1 MAAATVDKLEVLCN
15 ELSLQVQTLRTVEEG
30 NDFYARVKATDIA
43 RKLIDEIIDP
53 EEVAAEQAVVLGE
66 WGSIRMFMKWKF
78 FDKIP
83 VDGSIS
89 YQELADS
96 IGAEEVLVSRM
107 GQMLVSTGKLL
118 QPVPNHVSH
127 SRLSQSYKTGDRNGS
142 SFAMVHDDF
151 QRVFASLPGY
161 FEKYGPRQPKGKTE
175 IPASFAY
182 DADGKLT
189 PWEVLAQQG
198 PEHIEQFG
206 FAMQAMTDHMWPYT
220 GAYDFTWV
228 GEYATVN
235 PERTLIV
242 DVGGSFGHALRANLV
257 KFPGIPPSRC
267 AVQDREEMIPIIREA
282 HESDAI
288 MKDVQKVAA
297 DFHKE
302 QPIKGKQP
310 PVCPFFMLWALIY
323 FIRRCIHD
331 YDDDDCVN
339 ILKILADS
347 LPVDEPCARI
357 LINDQIMTDPP
368 HRFVAAMDMVML
380 TWASKER
387 SEEQFKDLANRAGL
401 MVVKVHKPEGAT
413 MGVVECKRTLAS

>member
-1 MAAATVDKLEVLCN
+1 MAASTVDKLEALCN

-30 NDFYARVKATDIA
+30 NDFYARVKVTDIA

-83 VDGSIS
+83 IDGSIS
-89 YQELADS
+89 YRELADS
-96 IGAEEVLVSRM
+96 IGAEEALVSRM
-107 GQMLVSTGKLL
+107 GQMLVSTGKLV
-118 QPVPNHVSH
+118 QSVPNHVSH

-182 DADGKLT
+182 GADGKLT

-198 PEHIEQFG
+198 AEHIEQFG

-220 GAYDFTWV
+220 GAYDFAWV
-228 GEYATVN
+228 AEYATAN

-282 HESDAI
+282 HESDSI
-288 MKDVQKVAA
+288 MKD
-297 DFHKE
+297 
-302 QPIKGKQP
+302 
-310 PVCPFFMLWALIY
+310 
-323 FIRRCIHD
+323 
-331 YDDDDCVN
+331 
-339 ILKILADS
+339 ILADS
-347 LPVDEPCARI
+347 LPADEPRARI
-357 LINDQIMTDPP
+357 LINDQIMTEPP

-387 SEEQFKDLANRAGL
+387 SEEQFKDLADRAGL
-401 MVVKVHKPEGAT
+401 TVVKVHKPEGAT
-413 MGVVECKRTLAS
+413 MGVVECKKASAS

>member
-1 MAAATVDKLEVLCN
+1 MATTRVDQLESLCK
-15 ELSLQVQTLRTVEEG
+15 ELSAQVQTLRTIKG
-30 NDFYARVKATDIA
+30 GDDFYARLKATDIA

-53 EEVAAEQAVVLGE
+53 EEVAAEQAVVLSE
-66 WGSIRMFMKWKF
+66 WGSLRMFMKWKF

-83 VDGSIS
+83 VEGSIS
-89 YQELADS
+89 YQELANS
-96 IGAEEVLVSRM
+96 IGAEEALVSRM

-118 QPVPNHVSH
+118 QPAPGHVSH

-142 SFAMVHDDF
+142 SFAMIHDDF
-151 QRVFASLPGY
+151 QRVFATLPGY
-161 FEKYGPRQPKGKTE
+161 FEKYGARQPKGKTE
-175 IPASFAY
+175 IPVSFAY

-189 PWEVLAQQG
+189 PWEVFAQQG

-206 FAMQAMTDHMWPYT
+206 FAMQAMTEHVWPYT

-228 GEYATVN
+228 GEYAVSN

-257 KFPGIPPSRC
+257 KFPGVPPSRC

-282 HESDAI
+282 HQSDSI
-288 MKDVQKVAA
+288 MKNVQKVAA
-297 DFHKE
+297 DIHKE
-302 QPIKGKQP
+302 QPVKG
-310 PVCPFFMLWALIY
+310 ALIY

-347 LPVDEPCARI
+347 LPEDEPRARI

-368 HRFVAAMDMVML
+368 HRFVAAMDIVMM

-387 SEEQFKDLANRAGL
+387 SVEQFKDLADKAGL
-401 MVVKVHKPEGAT
+401 TVVKVHKPEGAT
-413 MGVVECKRTLAS
+413 MGVIECKKA